1 MRWFSSLFRVGFV
14 GLLAAA
20 VAAEPG
26 SSKEAQALQESAGT
40 RLCREGK
47 VSRDEGSDMYTMQVR
62 GFSFPFVSDPCKAAE
77 IAVEGDKSTPEALA
91 ELLLSRSVTKVRL
104 IADKRDGEEAQKAA
118 EEILQYLN
126 LGRAG
131 DTSMEVVDDET
142 KIAPPAASE
151 TIVYLSGPK
160 AGARGDLV
168 TVEGNRIDVRGSSAE
183 GLLRAADRLVLE
195 LAAVFCG
202 SKTCSDPIA
211 CAAGKK
217 CGCAMRRGR

>member
-1 MRWFSSLFRVGFV
+1 MRWFSSLFGASLFAF
-14 GLLAAA
+14 LTAA
-20 VAAEPG
+20 VASELG
-26 SSKEAQALQESAGT
+26 SSKDALALQESAGT

-47 VSRDEGSDMYTMQVR
+47 VSRDEGSGMYTMQVR

-77 IAVEGDKSTPEALA
+77 IAVKGDKSAPEALA

-104 IADKRDGEEAQKAA
+104 MADKRDGEQAEKAA

-131 DTSMEVVDDET
+131 DTSMEVSDDET
-142 KIAPPAASE
+142 KIAPPAAGE

-160 AGARGDLV
+160 AGVREDLIA
-168 TVEGNRIDVRGSSAE
+168 VEGNRIDVRGSSAD
-183 GLLRAADRLVLE
+183 GLLRAADRVVLE

-217 CGCAMRRGR
+217 CGCAMRRAR